1 MLTTYSEFDKAVC
14 AIFRDWVLIYVWHLW
29 TDYLREDLKLI
40 AERKLLRHKLIGVRR
55 QVTLEITQTFLC
67 LEVFEGKVTPE
78 CEALGLCANEV
89 ILSCL
94 LDLQNAS

>member
-1 MLTTYSEFDKAVC
+1 MY
-14 AIFRDWVLIYVWHLW
+14 VLHLW
-29 TDYLREDLKLI
+29 TDYLRQDLILM

-55 QVTLEITQTFLC
+55 QVTLETTQTFLC
-67 LEVFEGKVTPE
+67 LEIFEGKVTRE

-94 LDLQNAS
+94 